1 MSYGVPPG
9 PPEAH
14 GAQGP
19 HGRHGPYGAPPDDPP
34 FIGALS
40 RAAWPVALTLGI
52 ATVLLGICALVWPD
66 KTVVVVAVLFGI
78 YLLISGILQFV
89 EAFSHRFTGG
99 TRVLMFASG
108 TLSVM
113 LGLLCF
119 RGAEQSVVLLGLWI
133 GIGWLF
139 RGFTELAAAMT
150 VGNLPGRGW
159 MVFFGIVG
167 VIAGMVLIVSPV
179 HSVVVLAV
187 LAGWWLLAL
196 GLFEI
201 YTAFRLR
208 KQAESGA
215 HSA

>member
-1 MSYGVPPG
+1 MS
-9 PPEAH
+9 
-14 GAQGP
+14 
-19 HGRHGPYGAPPDDPP
+19 YGAPPEDPP
-34 FIGALS
+34 FVDALTK
-40 RAAWPVALTLGI
+40 AAWPVALGLGI
-52 ATVLLGICALVWPD
+52 VTLLLGVCALVWPG

-89 EAFSHRFTGG
+89 QAFSHRFTGG

-150 VGNLPGRGW
+150 VGSLPGRGW

-179 HSVVVLAV
+179 TSIVVLAV

-208 KQAESGA
+208 KAAEG
-215 HSA
+215 